1 MIFRSPFAD
10 VDVPDVTLPAF
21 ALEHA
26 EARGDRPAVIDGPTG
41 RTLAYGDLHR
51 QVRSLAAGLKERG
64 ICARGVLAAC
74 APDMPRDAGVFPA
87 LAGPRASATTGKPA
101 GTP

>member
-51 QVRSLAAGLKERG
+51 QVRSLAAGLEEGG
-64 ICARGVLAAC
+64 IGAGGGVAVWGA
-74 APDMPRDAGVFPA
+74 DMPPDAGGFPP
-87 LAGPRASATTGKPA
+87 LGGPRAVVDAGEPA
-101 GTP
+101 